1 MGMWYYKAIKAAWA
15 TQNKEQVTFSEN
27 MTKKSMAGFERALK
41 DNKYFAG
48 NKISLADICWFSV
61 VQKAFK
67 TLFTKDFVKEIPRCF
82 EHFRHLEAMDEFQ
95 RVVKETVGP
104 SPDAVELEWP
114 AAPAAGGAGGAG
126 GPPVRYHRLITVSD
140 GKQSM
145 KLKLYSN
152 SQSADIQEAI
162 RARFRLAEKE
172 RVLLVDEDDC
182 DVVIDGTLETGN
194 YKLVVP

>member
-1 MGMWYYKAIKAAWA
+1 MSQWYYKAIKASWA
-15 TQNKEQVTFSEN
+15 NPTKEQFTFAEN
-27 MTKKSMAGFERALK
+27 NTKKSMHGFERALK
-41 DNKYFAG
+41 ENKYFAG
-48 NKISLADICWFSV
+48 NRITLADICWFTV

-67 TLFTKDFVKEIPRCF
+67 VIFTKDFVREIPRCY

-95 RVVKETVGP
+95 RVVKETVGA
-104 SPDAVELEWP
+104 SPDSVEIEWA
-114 AAPAAGGAGGAG
+114 AAPAAGGPAA
-126 GPPVRYHRLITVSD
+126 PVRYHRLVTITD